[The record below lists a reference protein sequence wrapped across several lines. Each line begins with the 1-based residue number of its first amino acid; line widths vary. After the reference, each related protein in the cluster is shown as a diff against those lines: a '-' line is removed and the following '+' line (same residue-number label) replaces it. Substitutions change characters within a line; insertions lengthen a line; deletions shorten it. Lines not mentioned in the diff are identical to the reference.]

1 MVLVTPAR
9 DTPVYG
15 KVLYVCTPQYRDETL
30 HWTVYETAKHL
41 QQISLEASNSV
52 QPPFFFF
59 SFFPWELSF
68 MLLSKNNTGA
78 IMLFEVALLVHLP
91 HTKQKHI

>member
-59 SFFPWELSF
+59 FFPLGIELYAF
-68 MLLSKNNTGA
+68 
-78 IMLFEVALLVHLP
+78 
-91 HTKQKHI
+91 KQKQHRCNNAV